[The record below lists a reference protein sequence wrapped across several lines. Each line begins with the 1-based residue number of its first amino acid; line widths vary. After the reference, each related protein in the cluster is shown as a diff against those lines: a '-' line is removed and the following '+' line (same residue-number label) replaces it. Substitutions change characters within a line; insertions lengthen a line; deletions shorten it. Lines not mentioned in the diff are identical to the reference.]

1 MEYAYTVRVYAP
13 DIAIASA
20 CLSVGEITFAFDGSK
35 NDGLIFSDIVLYDT
49 DKPLSTQSLR
59 KAGFI
64 GASLFWQNQLGEYFH
79 ENTLPRGATIL
90 NLAEEIVRGS
100 GPPWV
105 PDMLTLETEYL
116 PSAETRF
123 FWSNRRQSL
132 LPKTASR

>member
-1 MEYAYTVRVYAP
+1 MEYAYTIRVYAP
-13 DIAIASA
+13 DIAIASTS
-20 CLSVGEITFAFDGSK
+20 LSIGEITFTFDGSE
-35 NDGLIFSDIVLYDT
+35 NDGLIFRDIVLYDT

-64 GASLFWQNQLGEYFH
+64 GASLFWQYQLSEYFH
-79 ENTLPRGATIL
+79 EKILPRGATIL
-90 NLAEEIVRGS
+90 NLAEEIVRGF

-105 PDMLTLETEYL
+105 PDVLSLEAEYL

-123 FWSNRRQSL
+123 FWSNRKQSL